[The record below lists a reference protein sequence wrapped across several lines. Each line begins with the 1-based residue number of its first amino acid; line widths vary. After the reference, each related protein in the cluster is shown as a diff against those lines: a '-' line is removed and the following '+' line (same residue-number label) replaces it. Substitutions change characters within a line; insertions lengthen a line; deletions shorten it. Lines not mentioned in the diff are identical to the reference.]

1 MRPSPC
7 FRASLLVPP
16 VLAVGVMAC
25 TFNTAS
31 RAFELT
37 ETSLGPFDTL
47 HLEVTESEAALDP
60 ANIVVVGSARSDV
73 EARARLEALRSPGE
87 PAELLGAGWALLF
100 GLRDVNALELNVVPP
115 PRTDAWLEELMLD
128 VPSSAAL
135 VLHVNSHALEVSGMR
150 GRVDIEASSGSID
163 VETTGALN
171 LRTSSGSVVARALDA
186 TIEGDSG
193 SVVFMLT
200 GSAQA
205 STTSGSIDGEMGD
218 GGVVQTSS
226 GSIDVVVT
234 RALTRSLTV
243 QSRSGSIDLTVP
255 NAPCTL
261 VVTSDHGDVV
271 IRSGTFVEH
280 SRSVHR
286 DIAGGGPLVQ
296 VTNVSGSIAIQTP

>member
-1 MRPSPC
+1 MRFPTGS
-7 FRASLLVPP
+7 RALPLFPPLLASG
-16 VLAVGVMAC
+16 LLAC
-25 TFNTAS
+25 TFNIAS

-37 ETSLGPFDTL
+37 ETSFGPFDTL
-47 HLEVTESEAALDP
+47 HVDLTDIPAALDP
-60 ANIVVVGSARSDV
+60 AAIVVVGSERSDV
-73 EARARLEALRSPGE
+73 EARAHLEALRSPGE
-87 PAELLGAGWALLF
+87 PAEVVGAGWALLF

-115 PRTDAWLEELMLD
+115 PRTDAWLENLVLD
-128 VPSSAAL
+128 VPNSAAL
-135 VLHVNSHALEVSGMR
+135 VLNVDSHALDVSRMR

-171 LRTSSGSVVARALDA
+171 LRTSSGSVTARASDGV
-186 TIEGDSG
+186 IEGDSG

-205 STTSGSIDGEMGD
+205 TTTSGSIDGEMGD

-234 RALTRSLTV
+234 RALSRDLTV
-243 QSRSGSIDLTVP
+243 QSRSGSIDLTLP

-280 SRSVHR
+280 SRSVHL

-296 VTNVSGSIAIQTP
+296 VTNVSGSITIQTR